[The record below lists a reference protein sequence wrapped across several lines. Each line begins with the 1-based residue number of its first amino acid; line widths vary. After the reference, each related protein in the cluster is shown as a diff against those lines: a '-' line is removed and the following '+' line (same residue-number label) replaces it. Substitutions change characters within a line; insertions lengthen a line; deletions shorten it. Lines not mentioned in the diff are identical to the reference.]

1 MGKAVVGKSRVTV
14 FQPLY
19 QKPISELT
27 PEEFYKVEGKDLVWK
42 GQYWDGKV
50 RDFLDYV
57 NRYKH
62 DNVFLRFAEDWD
74 SFCRKYFEKP
84 SVFIDALLEIAHSLD
99 DNDWSWVQIE
109 NKVNAQLK
117 SRGTQP
123 VVTDEMKDRIFQL
136 RSEGKTEREIAKAV
150 KVSQQTV
157 NRVLTHKCYTYNICE
172 SNTRSPKQRGT
183 SAEYRQARLDR
194 DHPELAQRVRQGEI
208 TLASACKEVG
218 IAKRMIAEFK
228 IDEDRTPS
236 SLAKSMTE
244 RLPLEF
250 INDLYS
256 ELGKLIQEH
265 HNEHH
270 WIP

>member
-1 MGKAVVGKSRVTV
+1 MIMEIDAPTIDISKRSSEDQVKLLTKVYPNLAKDAESDCRQVIAHYDMVIKGKFWRKVAASEEEYFLKYYKKPKSWFENIKEKLLLIPVATNPTIGDVVGI
-14 FQPLY
+14 
-19 QKPISELT
+19 KP
-27 PEEFYKVEGKDLVWK
+27 K
-42 GQYWDGKV
+42 
-50 RDFLDYV
+50 
-57 NRYKH
+57 
-62 DNVFLRFAEDWD
+62 
-74 SFCRKYFEKP
+74 
-84 SVFIDALLEIAHSLD
+84 
-99 DNDWSWVQIE
+99 
-109 NKVNAQLK
+109 
-117 SRGTQP
+117 GTQP
-123 VVTDEMKDRIFQL
+123 VVTDEMKDRIFEL
-136 RSEGKTEREIAKAV
+136 RSEGKTEREIADV
-150 KVSQQTV
+150 VGVSRKTV
-157 NRVLTHKCYTYNICE
+157 NRVLGHKCYTYNVCDP
-172 SNTRSPKQRGT
+172 NTRSPKQRGT

-265 HNEHH
+265 HNEHN

>member
-14 FQPLY
+14 FEPLY

-50 RDFLDYV
+50 RGFLDYV

-62 DNVFLRFAEDWD
+62 DNVFLRFAQDWD
-74 SFCRKYFEKP
+74 SFCHKYFKKP

-117 SRGTQP
+117 SEGGQS
-123 VVTDEMKDRIFQL
+123 VVSDAKKDRIFEL
-136 RSEGKTEREIAKAV
+136 HSEGRTQKEIAKAV
-150 KVSQQTV
+150 KVSQPTV
-157 NRVLTHKCYTYNICE
+157 HRVIHNCYNYNSHE
-172 SNTRSPKQRGT
+172 LNTTSPKQRGT
-183 SAEYRQARLDR
+183 SAEYRQAILDR
-194 DHPELAQRVRQGEI
+194 DHPELAQRVKQGEI
-208 TLASACKEVG
+208 TLASACKEAKITEPV
-218 IAKRMIAEFK
+218 IAQFQVKE
-228 IDEDRTPS
+228 RTQPQT
-236 SLAKSMTE
+236 LAKSMTE

-265 HNEHH
+265 HNEHN
-270 WIP
+270 WTP